1 MQNEVIEVLL
11 QFAFERDREFCFF
24 LEKELFECCLLLN
37 WERELLTVVSCL
49 TGFRIFL
56 DTMTLCLYSKW
67 VQELL

>member
-49 TGFRIFL
+49 TGFQNL
-56 DTMTLCLYSKW
+56 S
-67 VQELL
+67 